1 MFDKKKMEYYLLIFF
16 AWVFKVIGLKN
27 SRRFAFGFAF
37 ILFHI
42 IPIRKKVVVKNLTL
56 AFPEKSS
63 DEIEKIAYKNFKS
76 TMITFVEFLSFK
88 SLSRK
93 ELLALG
99 TVTEEESKSVYD
111 ADKLNNGGI
120 YLTAHFGNWELG
132 ALWIGTN
139 FNRSVHVL
147 VKPQSNG
154 YISDYIK
161 SIREKF
167 GNVSIKTGASV
178 RELFQTIKNNG
189 IAGVVG
195 DQRGPE
201 ELRRVKF
208 FNRDTAIYPGTA
220 AIGLK
225 TRAPLFVMLFLRGE
239 DFTYKGIVERISY
252 DNLPENKED
261 QIHEITQRYIS
272 ILEKYVRQYPEQ
284 YFWMHNIWKY

>member
-42 IPIRKKVVVKNLTL
+42 IPIRKKVVVENLTL

-161 SIREKF
+161 SIRGKF

-195 DQRGPE
+195 DQRGPK